1 MKDILAERLLAEVM
15 KWEPADV
22 AQERPVLQ
30 ALAAVKYDEY
40 QQFSPGMK
48 FVENLARWLRQF
60 RSDEDRKRAYE
71 FVRRRLIFISEEEMA
86 HLVSVAFPDVIRPI
100 LVRQVAEE
108 LSIPHWCVSKI
119 ASSMEFQ
126 ARLRQSLFLGLSD
139 GARIGLFRRCN
150 PIISNEQIRQEH
162 EITPDRAEEMLKSLR
177 ARLAQIQSGDEAESG
192 AMFRTIFLL
201 DDFAGSGLTSL
212 RREESH
218 SAYAGKIWKAFPGQ
232 VFAESSPHRLV
243 DVSDVTV
250 CIVFYLATARAL
262 THIRALMS
270 DYLAGLRINP
280 AWRVEAVQIL
290 PDEVC
295 LSDQKDAD
303 IIDLLKQYYD
313 ALIVTESFRKGRN
326 ERPYLGFDECGLP
339 LVLSHNTPNNS
350 IPLLWYE
357 EGGQFR
363 GLFPR
368 VSRTRE

>member
-60 RSDEDRKRAYE
+60 GSDEQRKRAYE

-108 LSIPHWCVSKI
+108 LSIPHWCVSEI
-119 ASSMEFQ
+119 ASSMEFE

-139 GARIGLFRRCN
+139 GARIGLFRRGN
-150 PIISNEQIRQEH
+150 PILSNEQIRQEH
-162 EITPDRAEEMLKSLR
+162 EITPDRAKDMLESLR
-177 ARLAQIQSGDEAESG
+177 SKLAQIQSGGEAKSG
-192 AMFRTIFLL
+192 TWFRTIFLL
-201 DDFAGSGLTSL
+201 DDFAGSGITSL
-212 RREESH
+212 RREK
-218 SAYAGKIWKAFPGQ
+218 SAYAGKICKALPIQ
-232 VFAESSPHRLV
+232 IFAETSPHRLV
-243 DVSDVTV
+243 DTSDVTV

-262 THIRALMS
+262 THIRQLMS
-270 DYLAGLRINP
+270 DFLAELPIKLR
-280 AWRVEAVQIL
+280 WRVEAVQIL
-290 PDEVC
+290 PDDVC

-303 IIDLLKQYYD
+303 IVNLLKQYND
-313 ALIVTESFRKGRN
+313 ASIVTESFRKGRN

-339 LVLSHNTPNNS
+339 LVLNHNTPNNS
-350 IPLLWYE
+350 IPLLWYG
-357 EGGQFR
+357 EGGQFK